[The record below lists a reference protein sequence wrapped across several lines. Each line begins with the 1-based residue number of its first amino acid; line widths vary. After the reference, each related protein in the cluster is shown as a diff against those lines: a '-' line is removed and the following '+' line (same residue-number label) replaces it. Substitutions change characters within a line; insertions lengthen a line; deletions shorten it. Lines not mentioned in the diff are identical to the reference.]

1 MSTPANPL
9 TGSNSGQGFFGKI
22 GSFLRQ
28 NSGVIQDIG
37 DRLAAA
43 AGNYAPMEMT
53 NRTRQQNLQR
63 DMLQRNGIEGTYKTI
78 FADANPAVQP
88 EIARRMLTISSTPY
102 GRPLSSDLTDAS
114 SLTNA
119 AQSDVN
125 NSARQTQ
132 QSVTDSTQRAQNSM
146 QSVTPQIS
154 AAQPDVASPNYPSGF
169 VGPRTMPPIPNAPEV
184 SAGVPR
190 ASAPAFSPT
199 AATPTPPSVSLFL
212 SPEERSQQEAN
223 RARLLNQATVE
234 GQIAG
239 RTPAVNGIEGLSPE
253 EQGALRL
260 GHPVPYGMMTPHA
273 VGKNVSG
280 TQILSSYPDATLPN
294 GQGIDP
300 KGFYDITNTAGR
312 VGFVPSGL
320 AADVAQ
326 SNIGRNAAQTN
337 NLNARTAIIPL
348 QAQRLIQQM
357 QLDPQRVEIARANS
371 AARWFGPTANARN
384 SAQFAEDVT
393 KKIDDIEPLVG
404 QLGQSGALGPLAG
417 RWSEFL
423 AGKIGSGDPQF
434 ARLKSEMDVLS
445 KAIMRMHGFRNA
457 EQANQFIAEQLNG
470 AKDGAQ
476 LIGTLEGLRT
486 AAMSYQ
492 QLAEFPPEIQDQLQ
506 RAFTGGRNVRPA
518 GTPHA
523 GPLAPPAIA
532 APNTLP
538 KIPPRTADEYLQS
551 LPH

>member
-9 TGSNSGQGFFGKI
+9 TSSNSGSGIFGKI

-43 AGNYAPMEMT
+43 AGNYAPMQMT
-53 NRTRQQNLQR
+53 EQTRRENLQR
-63 DMLQRNGIEGTYKTI
+63 DILQRNGLESTYKTI

-88 EIARRMLTISSTPY
+88 EIARRMLSIASTPY
-102 GRPLSSDLTDAS
+102 GRPLSSDVTDAS
-114 SLTNA
+114 SLTNS
-119 AQSDVN
+119 AQSDLN

-132 QSVTDSTQRAQNSM
+132 QSVGDSALRAQSSM
-146 QSVTPQIS
+146 QSVTPEIS
-154 AAQPDVASPNYPSGF
+154 APAPDASTPSYPSGF
-169 VGPRTMPPIPNAPEV
+169 VGPKPMPPVPNAPQV

-190 ASAPAFSPT
+190 ALTPAFSPVPT
-199 AATPTPPSVSLFL
+199 TPTPPSVSLFL
-212 SPEERSQQEAN
+212 SPEERAQQEAN

-280 TQILSSYPDATLPN
+280 AQILSSYPDAALPN
-294 GQGIDP
+294 GQAIDP

-312 VGFVPSGL
+312 VGFIPSGL

-326 SNIGRNAAQTN
+326 SNIGRNAALTN
-337 NLNARTAIIPL
+337 NLNARTSLVPF

-371 AARWFGPTANARN
+371 AARWFGPTPNARN

-404 QLGQSGALGPLAG
+404 QLNQSGALGPLSG

-445 KAIMRMHGFRNA
+445 KAVMRMHGFRNA

-486 AAMSYQ
+486 AASSYQ

-518 GTPHA
+518 GTPNA
-523 GPLAPPAIA
+523 GPLPSPASA
-532 APNTLP
+532 SPKTLP
-538 KIPPRTADEYLQS
+538 KVPPRTADEYLNS